1 MFSLLLVCG
10 NWQHCYTNMKLI
22 KIIIQPNK
30 LDEVVG
36 KLQTIVAGMTVSEV
50 RGYGNQKGQPL
61 LYRGLEYQVN
71 LLPKAMIE
79 IITEDNKVDDVVKLA
94 IETAHTGQIGDGRIF
109 VIPLAENYHV
119 RTGFMDLD

>member
-1 MFSLLLVCG
+1 
-10 NWQHCYTNMKLI
+10 MKLI
-22 KIIIQPNK
+22 KCIIQPNK
-30 LDEVVG
+30 LEEVT
-36 KLQTIVAGMTVSEV
+36 KRLQTIVGGMTVSEV

-79 IITEDNKVDDVVKLA
+79 IVTEDNKVADVVKA
-94 IETAHTGQIGDGRIF
+94 VIETARSGNIGDGRIF
-109 VIPLAENYHV
+109 VLPLGENYHV